1 MAMPSASSGLAS
13 SSLHSSTQPS
23 LEDTLNHLTA
33 IDAQIRSLQQDR
45 ERCLD
50 QLDQMVEAGQAE
62 PKLVWNDYKITRRT
76 KKSYTYPEH
85 ITTQREALK
94 SAEQLSVA
102 LGEATLKETSYW
114 EIRQP
119 KQ

>member
-1 MAMPSASSGLAS
+1 MQSASSGLAS
-13 SSLHSSTQPS
+13 LSLHSSTQPS
-23 LEDTLNHLTA
+23 LEDTLNHLTT

-50 QLDQMVEAGQAE
+50 QLDQMVEAGEAE

-76 KKSYTYPEH
+76 KKSYTYPAEL
-85 ITTQREALK
+85 IAQREALK

-102 LGEATLKETSYW
+102 LGEATLKESTYW
-114 EIRQP
+114 ELR
-119 KQ
+119 KA